1 MVIQSFCPMFMPLNR
16 LLHGNRNQYLS
27 INQNIEVNVL
37 LYVNV
42 ITAFTM
48 KWFLNQKLLFAF
60 QQKKKKRMETKLK
73 CRLQLACHFDQSE
86 LTSDNSRNGI
96 EKEEKNGR
104 KSTATTSNCCRVNI
118 VFRKS
123 SF

>member
-1 MVIQSFCPMFMPLNR
+1 MFMPLNR

-60 QQKKKKRMETKLK
+60 QQKKKNEWK
-73 CRLQLACHFDQSE
+73 Q
-86 LTSDNSRNGI
+86 N
-96 EKEEKNGR
+96 
-104 KSTATTSNCCRVNI
+104 
-118 VFRKS
+118 
-123 SF
+123 